1 MVAVRAR
8 RRVRVR
14 IRVRIRVRVRVSVR
28 ARARA
33 RGRGRGRG
41 RGRLRAS
48 GTSGALTRLLWS
60 SHIHSRP
67 ICTTVSSSVL
77 SSTSKEVC
85 VSAQRS
91 ASSVLYTRFS

>member
-8 RRVRVR
+8 LRARVR
-14 IRVRIRVRVRVSVR
+14 IRVRMRVRVRVSVR

-33 RGRGRGRG
+33 RGRGR
-41 RGRLRAS
+41 LRAS
-48 GTSGALTRLLWS
+48 GTPGALTRLLWS

>member
-8 RRVRVR
+8 LRARVR
-14 IRVRIRVRVRVSVR
+14 IRVRLRVRVR

-33 RGRGRGRG
+33 MGGG

-48 GTSGALTRLLWS
+48 GTPGALTRLLWS

>member
-8 RRVRVR
+8 LRAKVR
-14 IRVRIRVRVRVSVR
+14 IRARVRVRVRVSVR

-33 RGRGRGRG
+33 RARGRD

-48 GTSGALTRLLWS
+48 GTSGVLTRLLWS